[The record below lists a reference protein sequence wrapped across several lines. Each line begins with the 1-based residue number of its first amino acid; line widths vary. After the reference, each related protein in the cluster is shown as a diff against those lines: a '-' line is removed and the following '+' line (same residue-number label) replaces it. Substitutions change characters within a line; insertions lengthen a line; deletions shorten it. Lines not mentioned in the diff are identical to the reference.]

1 MADKNIQLMAHLMR
15 RAGFGATRDE
25 LERRA
30 AKGYEETVEELLNP
44 DFYGIPDFDL
54 PTLLRYQPGFTNPG
68 NGGNCSA
75 SWLYRMVN
83 TPRPLV
89 EKVTLLWHQVFATG
103 IAKVDGPQM
112 VHQIEMFRQHGMG
125 SYSNLLL
132 ELSKNPAMILWL
144 DNQENHKDSPNE
156 NWGREL
162 LELFSMGQGNYT
174 EEDVKEVARAFTGWG
189 VADTI
194 PGVGS
199 ITYNR
204 FPWEFEYRAEDHD
217 DGEKLFLGHRGRYN
231 GEDII
236 DLIMKHPATTRFVA
250 RHLYNFFVGDEVQV
264 PSWQDVAP
272 RDPVALNIIGEAFQ
286 SSNYDI
292 RSTLR
297 VIFNS
302 DFFKDESNWYTKV
315 KSPIELVASTI
326 RLIDDHGYPKPGLVA
341 IAQHTEFQGQ
351 TIMNPPSVEGWHTG
365 QEWINSG
372 SLVARINFAADR
384 VGDIDM
390 PGINSIVQR
399 LSKTGDMSSAELVD
413 GCLDL
418 MGPVKLNDTT
428 REELIAHVDNDGPV
442 TRGTTEEEHSVFAK
456 RVCEVLQIIAA
467 TREYQF
473 G

>member
-1 MADKNIQLMAHLMR
+1 
-15 RAGFGATRDE
+15 
-25 LERRA
+25 
-30 AKGYEETVEELLNP
+30 
-44 DFYGIPDFDL
+44 
-54 PTLLRYQPGFTNPG
+54 
-68 NGGNCSA
+68 
-75 SWLYRMVN
+75 
-83 TPRPLV
+83 
-89 EKVTLLWHQVFATG
+89 
-103 IAKVDGPQM
+103 
-112 VHQIEMFRQHGMG
+112 MFREHGMG
-125 SYSNLLL
+125 SYRQLLL
-132 ELSKNPAMILWL
+132 EVSKNPAMILWL

-162 LELFSMGQGNYT
+162 LELFSMGHGNYT

-302 DFFKDESNWYTKV
+302 DFFKDESIWCT
-315 KSPIELVASTI
+315 
-326 RLIDDHGYPKPGLVA
+326 
-341 IAQHTEFQGQ
+341 
-351 TIMNPPSVEGWHTG
+351 
-365 QEWINSG
+365 
-372 SLVARINFAADR
+372 
-384 VGDIDM
+384 
-390 PGINSIVQR
+390 
-399 LSKTGDMSSAELVD
+399 
-413 GCLDL
+413 
-418 MGPVKLNDTT
+418 
-428 REELIAHVDNDGPV
+428 
-442 TRGTTEEEHSVFAK
+442 
-456 RVCEVLQIIAA
+456 
-467 TREYQF
+467 
-473 G
+473 

>member
-162 LELFSMGQGNYT
+162 LELFSMGHGNYT

-189 VADTI
+189 LADTI
-194 PGVGS
+194 SGFP
-199 ITYNR
+199 YNR

-302 DFFKDESNWYTKV
+302 DFFKDESIWCTKV
-315 KSPIELVASTI
+315 KSPAELIVSTMKLV
-326 RLIDDHGYPKPGLVA
+326 REHQSPKPGLVGLSHEA
-341 IAQHTEFQGQ
+341 SFQGQ
-351 TIMNPPSVEGWHTG
+351 TLLNPPSVEGWHTG
-365 QEWINSG
+365 HEWIDSG
-372 SLVARINFAADR
+372 SLLQRINFAADW
-384 VGDIDM
+384 VSDIQL
-390 PGINSIVQR
+390 PGIESIVNK
-399 LSKTGDMSSAELVD
+399 LAVESELTSEELVD

-418 MGPVKLNDTT
+418 LGPIIIDPST
-428 REELIAHVDNDGPV
+428 RQEVILHIEKYGSIK
-442 TRGTTEEEHSVFAK
+442 RGTTEEDHIAFNSIVS
-456 RVCEVLQIIAA
+456 EVLRLIAS
-467 TREYQF
+467 TREFQL